1 MKYLAFGCSHGK
13 LPKINTKD
21 FDAILYLGDLAG
33 DPISRELT
41 RGYISLLANG
51 YIEKSFKKLMGRS
64 PANLE
69 IREKQN
75 ARRIARYLNSLDK
88 EVYILPG
95 NWDSY
100 RTRFWNIKR
109 DYYKA
114 YIIKNLKNLK
124 DLHLKFVE
132 NKEHIIIGYGIYE
145 HPEKGEKEFYEY
157 HLKKLRVLFEKA
169 KKKKKPV
176 IFITHNQPYNTK
188 FSFIRDKR
196 SILDGMQVGSN
207 VIKDII
213 KEFKPL
219 LSIGAHMHEHFGK
232 LKIGKTTCIAA
243 GYGLEGKKVLID
255 VGNKIKSIK
264 FIRK

>member
-13 LPKINTKD
+13 LPKIKTKD
-21 FDAILYLGDLAG
+21 FNAIFYLGDIVGYKKKKGLRSEKNG
-33 DPISRELT
+33 EL
-41 RGYISLLANG
+41 RS
-51 YIEKSFKKLMGRS
+51 GRKV
-64 PANLE
+64 A
-69 IREKQN
+69 K
-75 ARRIARYLNSLDK
+75 YLNSLNK
-88 EVYILPG
+88 KIYIIPG

-100 RTRFWNIKR
+100 KTRFWNMKKNH
-109 DYYKA
+109 YKN

-124 DLHLKFVE
+124 DLHLKSIE

-157 HLKKLRVLFEKA
+157 HMKKLRELFKEA
-169 KKKKKPV
+169 KKKKKPI
-176 IFITHNQPYNTK
+176 IFITHNQPHNTR

-196 SILDGMQVGSN
+196 SILNGIQVGSN

-264 FIRK
+264 FIKK